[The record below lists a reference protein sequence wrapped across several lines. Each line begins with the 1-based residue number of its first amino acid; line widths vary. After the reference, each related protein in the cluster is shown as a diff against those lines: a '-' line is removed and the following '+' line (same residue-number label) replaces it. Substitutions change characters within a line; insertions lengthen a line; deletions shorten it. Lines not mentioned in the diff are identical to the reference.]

1 MISDDKKMAKR
12 QRMVSKVQK
21 MAVSSLP
28 HSGGWSCA
36 HGVTWLISKEGLRRF
51 SLRLTPRCAG
61 LI

>member
-36 HGVTWLISKEGLRRF
+36 RRHGRQPLAKMA
-51 SLRLTPRCAG
+51 AG
-61 LI
+61 DQSER